1 MVLIGPILNSYL
13 KTCNFTEINR
23 DCQTY
28 AIRRDHAHPFFK
40 TYSENL
46 LSSKNHGALLKRVFL
61 RKFRKLFLR
70 IDIAKLESLETHLRL
85 KVCRNIVYWWDVCVS
100 IIIRSSQVST
110 VEVKTTQRTQLNVIL
125 QIKRGMGCGIHLKR
139 RQKLPVIGSKSFF
152 PFLLFYF
159 QLTTILL

>member
-1 MVLIGPILNSYL
+1 MIENLTTLWTPTSVHQIIGILTRTIYNSNCLTSTDEGWVPVVVYTRRWKSSFRLVLIGPILNSYL

-28 AIRRDHAHPFFK
+28 AIRRDHAHPFLK

-100 IIIRSSQVST
+100 ILDQAR
-110 VEVKTTQRTQLNVIL
+110 
-125 QIKRGMGCGIHLKR
+125 
-139 RQKLPVIGSKSFF
+139 
-152 PFLLFYF
+152 
-159 QLTTILL
+159 